1 MQSLLSGPL
10 TANSSSEGRRAFENQ
25 LIRLLPDLKKFAR
38 SLTRN
43 ASTADDL
50 VQDTMIR
57 ALRSYLQFEM
67 GTNLKAYT
75 FRIMRNC
82 FLSDL
87 RDRRLEPAECD
98 GDTVLLVPPNQDSK
112 IELDNVI
119 RALGGLVQA
128 HREVISLI
136 RVNGYSYM
144 DAANIMQCELGTI
157 KSRMN
162 RADAALRDALG
173 PEFGGQSCKPEPSGL
188 RHYHGRAPER
198 IAKVEY
204 AC

>member
-1 MQSLLSGPL
+1 MLSLQSGPFI
-10 TANSSSEGRRAFENQ
+10 ADASPDGRRAFENQ
-25 LIRLLPDLKKFAR
+25 LIGLLPDLKKFAR

-43 ASTADDL
+43 AFTADDL
-50 VQDTMIR
+50 VQDTIIR

-87 RDRRLEPAECD
+87 REQRLEPADCEAEAA
-98 GDTVLLVPPNQDSK
+98 LFIPPSQDSK

-119 RALGGLVQA
+119 RALGGLVKA

-136 RVNGYSYM
+136 RVNGYSYL
-144 DAANIMQCELGTI
+144 DAANIMRCELGTI

-173 PEFGGQSCKPEPSGL
+173 PEFGGQSSKPEPSGL
-188 RHYHGRAPER
+188 RHYPGRAPDR
-198 IAKVEY
+198 IAEVEY

>member
-1 MQSLLSGPL
+1 M
-10 TANSSSEGRRAFENQ
+10 ADSSPDSRRAFENQ
-25 LIRLLPDLKKFAR
+25 LIGLLPDLKKFAR

-43 ASTADDL
+43 AHTADDL

-87 RDRRLEPAECD
+87 REQKLEPAECD
-98 GDTVLLVPPNQDSK
+98 ADTVFFVPPNQDSK

-119 RALGGLVQA
+119 RALGGLVRA

-136 RVNGYSYM
+136 RVNGYSYL
-144 DAANIMQCELGTI
+144 DAANIMRCELGTV

-162 RADAALRDALG
+162 RADAALRAALG
-173 PEFGGQSCKPEPSGL
+173 PEFGGRSCKAESSEMN
-188 RHYHGRAPER
+188 RHPVRAPDR
-198 IAKVEY
+198 VAAVEY